1 MTKKKTFWTPNRRGI
16 AVACGVGL
24 ASEVVPYLGIIP
36 TGIVFPAGI
45 HSESPMGFIALVFIF
60 NFILVAGIA
69 FIPLKTFP
77 GGPFN

>member
-1 MTKKKTFWTPNRRGI
+1 
-16 AVACGVGL
+16 
-24 ASEVVPYLGIIP
+24 
-36 TGIVFPAGI
+36 
-45 HSESPMGFIALVFIF
+45 MGFIALVFIF